1 MSHIM
6 PMRKVKSR
14 TTTGGITALAAA
26 LLFVLFG
33 FALLVLYATSGFG
46 VHMELQNAVDAATL
60 SLANKAAA
68 ASVSLGE
75 VDTKLAGDPLFQKNG
90 RVQANCSYFLN
101 GLGSGPNKDKIS
113 LGNLNDVI
121 GSVLLLS
128 ADIEDCHF
136 IQSYIY
142 ILSTA
147 GRTNAGSPPAP
158 IADQI
163 YIPEQGFNGTD
174 NPNVELFSDPFPQD
188 ESLHRSVQAV
198 VKLLKE
204 KLGLDSSQENKELFR
219 KVIAQNPA
227 RLFGLLPAHTQAKLD
242 MTSLKI
248 EPVYYKVAQPGQ
260 TSNIK
265 IMNDSVPNMC
275 LMRGSFFPSQ
285 PPGVT
290 ALLPAPQPLEVS
302 TAWLLNP
309 LTIDV
314 PANTNLLKYGI
325 YALPANPTGN
335 LTLAHLIPV
344 REANQYLLNKLPE
357 PYKTDASRGVLLPNA
372 VKVTAN
378 FIDPNTKQTLTFYA
392 AAELPFPATKKVAKI
407 PNGHV
412 KFSNSILSYT
422 DVRETYDLSPNL
434 PQFGMTESKRFRV
447 IRRGI
452 QKWDR
457 LPSQTRPTVAQDGQW
472 PNEIVPGEQV
482 MQGANQDFL
491 VSMYNQPDF
500 ASFVLPSSIDP
511 TVHTDGTF
519 GDLVTQVALYNPVR
533 DYRRIELARYVHQF
547 APNAS
552 IEEIEGVLSTT
563 PAPVATHQVPTV
575 TCLREDPNRSGHVAA
590 LNADLPGMPPAPG
603 EPEQLKNRI
612 RVHCPLWAIPP
623 AREGLEPPFQ
633 IKTGYLGRYNP
644 DFIRRL
650 AEVGAKIRGYDVN
663 KPSTFPELYDELSID
678 YFPGMNNGQLL
689 QYTFGTEGF
698 QNIP

>member
-1 MSHIM
+1 MSHTT
-6 PMRKVKSR
+6 PMRKIKSR
-14 TTTGGITALAAA
+14 TTTGGITVLATA

-113 LGNLNDVI
+113 LSNLNDVI

-136 IQSYIY
+136 IQSYIL
-142 ILSTA
+142 ILSSA
-147 GRTNAGSPPAP
+147 GRATPAP
-158 IADQI
+158 LANQI
-163 YIPEQGFNGTD
+163 FIPEQHFNGST
-174 NPNVELFSDPFPQD
+174 NPEVELFSDPFPQD
-188 ESLHRSVQAV
+188 ESLHRSLQAV

-204 KLGLDSSQENKELFR
+204 KLGLDSSQENKDLFK
-219 KVIAQNPA
+219 KVVAQNPA
-227 RLFGLLPAHTQAKLD
+227 RLFGLLPAHKQAQLD

-248 EPVYYKVAQPGQ
+248 EPVYYKAAQPGQ

-265 IMNDSVPNMC
+265 ILNDSIPNMC
-275 LMRGSFFPSQ
+275 LMRGTLFPQQ
-285 PPGVT
+285 PTGVT

-302 TAWLLNP
+302 TSWLVNP
-309 LTIDV
+309 STIDV
-314 PANTNLLKYGI
+314 PANTNLLNYGI
-325 YALPANPTGN
+325 YALPANPTGS

-344 REANQYLLNKLPE
+344 REANRFLIDKLPE
-357 PYKTDASRGVLLPNA
+357 PYKTDARRGVLLPNA
-372 VKVTAN
+372 VKVTAS

-392 AAELPFPATKKVAKI
+392 AAELPFPSEKKLAKI

-434 PQFGMTESKRFRV
+434 PQFGETNPKRFRV
-447 IRRGI
+447 VRRGV
-452 QKWDR
+452 QRWDR
-457 LPSQTRPTVAQDGQW
+457 LPSATRPSIAQDGQW
-472 PNEIVPGEQV
+472 PNEVVPGEPQF
-482 MQGANQDFL
+482 QAANQNFL

-500 ASFVLPSSIDP
+500 AQFTLPSSIDP
-511 TVHTDGTF
+511 TVHTDATF
-519 GDLVTQVALYNPVR
+519 GNLVTQVAFYNPVR

-552 IEEIEGVLSTT
+552 IEEIEGVLSNS
-563 PAPVATHQVPTV
+563 PAPVATHQHPAI
-575 TCLREDPNRSGHVAA
+575 TCLREDPNRSGHVSA

-603 EPEQLKNRI
+603 EPEDQKYRI
-612 RVHCPLWAIPP
+612 RTHCPLWAVPP

-650 AEVGAKIRGYDVN
+650 ELAGGKLRGYDVN
-663 KPSTFPELYDELSID
+663 KPSTFPELFDELSID

-689 QYTFGTEGF
+689 MYTFGTEGF